1 VYRLEQQVLSDLQ
14 EEGDSGKN
22 VILEFFQEATL
33 EELMATPGCSRKK
46 SELIIEQRPF
56 NTWTDMVGRCRRT
69 AWVDKSLYYGN
80 LVIYGNKTFKPYPY
94 DLEYKAVIG
103 FSRWFKVWKGRSQT

>member
-1 VYRLEQQVLSDLQ
+1 MCFVVYRMRTQVLSELQ

-56 NTWTDMVGRCRRT
+56 NTWTDMVGTRCRRSD
-69 AWVDKSLYYGN
+69 V
-80 LVIYGNKTFKPYPY
+80 LVEMLIPAATN
-94 DLEYKAVIG
+94 VNC
-103 FSRWFKVWKGRSQT
+103 W